1 MSVAF
6 SKRTQA
12 QLRTKV
18 SLKRP
23 IRVTLAEVGRAL
35 FRKKEGWI
43 GSILVAL
50 MLLTAVL
57 GPFVFPVDP
66 YALDISHRFA
76 GPSASHLLGTD
87 YLGRDLLARLI
98 YGCRIAMT
106 VAVGSTY
113 LSAIVGVILGVT
125 SGYLEGSKLDYATIL
140 VFDIVRSFPQIVLA
154 LAIVAVLG
162 GSILNLILA
171 LAFTAFPFYGRIAR
185 AQTLSVKGAD
195 YVKAAEALGL
205 GRMKIVLRHIVPNI
219 LAPVIVCLGMDLATM
234 IIYEAGL
241 SFLGLGVKPPTA
253 SWGIML
259 RNGYKF
265 IQVSPWMIL
274 WPGVAITLSMIAFSL
289 FSERLKVAL
298 DPKERQRNL

>member
-1 MSVAF
+1 MTVPE
-6 SKRTQA
+6 KDQTIQRTGI
-12 QLRTKV
+12 
-18 SLKRP
+18 SFKRP
-23 IRVTLAEVGRAL
+23 LRVTLAEAGRAIL
-35 FRKKEGWI
+35 RKKEGWI
-43 GSILVAL
+43 GSTLVAM
-50 MLLTAVL
+50 MLLTAIL
-57 GPFVFPVDP
+57 GPFVLPIDP
-66 YALDISHRFA
+66 YALDIAHRFA

-87 YLGRDLLARLI
+87 YLGRDLLARLV

-106 VAVGSTY
+106 VAFGSTY
-113 LSAIVGVILGVT
+113 LSAVVGVILGVT
-125 SGYLEGSKLDYATIL
+125 SGYLEGSKIDYATIL

-185 AQTLSVKGAD
+185 AQTLSVKGSD

-205 GRMKIVLRHIVPNI
+205 RKIKIVFRHIVPNI

-241 SFLGLGVKPPTA
+241 SFLGLGVRPPTP

-259 RNGYKF
+259 RSGYKY
-265 IQVSPWMIL
+265 IQVSHWMIL
-274 WPGVAITLSMIAFSL
+274 WPAIAITLSMIAFSL
-289 FSERLKVAL
+289 FSERLRVAL
-298 DPKERQRNL
+298 DPKERQRNV